1 MNAQYKKGILEL
13 CVLKLIQRQD
23 LYGYETVQKVSNY
36 IEVRESTIYP
46 LLRRLTKEGY
56 LETYNKES
64 TEGPMRKYYSMT
76 VKGEGYL
83 EDLLQEWYHM
93 AESVGRLLK
102 GAWWAS
108 EYFNQWLEELHRELQ
123 GISEEDRTEILDSYK
138 EQINEM
144 KQLNIKEEQI
154 LSKLG

>member
-13 CVLKLIQRQD
+13 CVLKLIQRED

-36 IEVRESTIYP
+36 IQVTESTIYP

-76 VKGEGYL
+76 VQGEVYL
-83 EDLLQEWYHM
+83 ANLLQEWYHM

-102 GAWWAS
+102 GA
-108 EYFNQWLEELHRELQ
+108 
-123 GISEEDRTEILDSYK
+123 
-138 EQINEM
+138 
-144 KQLNIKEEQI
+144 
-154 LSKLG
+154 